1 MIKQLE
7 GMFGYS
13 RYSYNATL
21 ALWNEIYGNGEK
33 PNERMVRDKYKQTM
47 KNEWEKEYPPNIFD
61 NACKDM
67 AFGWDM
73 FFKRI
78 SRRPK
83 FKSKRKSKESF
94 TINRKNNSTIRIKN
108 GRLFLPKFKYG
119 IRMSENIKYDGII
132 KLCTI
137 SKRANQYYASL
148 TIDTDEEFYRSLSTL
163 PSVGIDANI
172 GHFNISEDIHGF
184 NTPLNNLTPLY
195 ERISYYQKLLSRK
208 VKGSNK
214 YNVVK
219 TKLQKLYLRIQN
231 IQDDWLHKF
240 TSHMVQNYHKICIE
254 DLNVKGMLSNR
265 KISKKISRSMFY
277 RFKMFLQYKC
287 NMYGNELT
295 IADRWFP
302 STQICS
308 CCGYRKE
315 GNDKLKLSDRIY
327 ICNNCDE
334 TIDRDYNSACNLKL
348 YAERVG

>member
-137 SKRANQYYASL
+137 SKRANQYYTSL
-148 TIDTDEEFYRSLSTL
+148 TIDTNEEFYRSLSTL

-219 TKLQKLYLRIQN
+219 IKLQKLYLKIQN

-240 TSHMVQNYHKICIE
+240 TSHIIQNYHKICIE
-254 DLNVKGMLSNR
+254 DLNVKGMLINR

-287 NMYGNELT
+287 NMYGNELV

-308 CCGYRKE
+308 CCGHRKE

-334 TIDRDYNSACNLKL
+334 VMDRDYNSACNLKL